1 MTPRAG
7 WVQALTAEC
16 EAEAASLQPPEGDAA
31 LRRAI
36 VERLEAHAQTVAP
49 GSRLRVFGSSSC
61 GLNAAGADPDMES
74 RLISAHLG
82 SSRLIWADLGSSGLI
97 SAHLG

>member
-1 MTPRAG
+1 MTRRAG

-36 VERLEAHAQTVAP
+36 VERLEVHGRDGERRVIA
-49 GSRLRVFGSSSC
+49 RLRKGKPRV
-61 GLNAAGADPDMES
+61 
-74 RLISAHLG
+74 
-82 SSRLIWADLGSSGLI
+82 
-97 SAHLG
+97 

>member
-1 MTPRAG
+1 MLAASDHPFSDLRVDPQS
-7 WVQALTAEC
+7 WFQALTAEC
-16 EAEAASLQPPEGDAA
+16 EAEAASLRPPEGDAA

-61 GLNAAGADPDMES
+61 GLNAAGADPDMKS
-74 RLISAHLG
+74 RLI
-82 SSRLIWADLGSSGLI
+82 
-97 SAHLG
+97 